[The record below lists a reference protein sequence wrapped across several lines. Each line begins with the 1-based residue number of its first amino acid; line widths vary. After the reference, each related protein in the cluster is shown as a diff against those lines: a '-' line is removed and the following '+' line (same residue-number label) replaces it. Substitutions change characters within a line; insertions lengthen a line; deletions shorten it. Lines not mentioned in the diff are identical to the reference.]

1 MADIE
6 KARKALE
13 AMGEHIKLVSG
24 WSNDPIVTSWKQ
36 ALAALGQEEPEER
49 WTKGRHVSA
58 QFFGGHEI
66 LDEKGEV
73 IAVVA
78 WHADRVARLP
88 ELERA
93 AKRLVDA
100 VTKFAPQYDSTGHM
114 RGLADA
120 LSSILEQKP

>member
-1 MADIE
+1 MADPHHITLA
-6 KARKALE
+6 KVHIGNALSAFRGGGSPE
-13 AMGEHIKLVSG
+13 LDLDK
-24 WSNDPIVTSWKQ
+24 
-36 ALAALGQEEPEER
+36 ALAALGQEKPEER

-93 AKRLVDA
+93 AWRLVSA
-100 VTKFAPQYDSTGHM
+100 CCVANHTMAS
-114 RGLADA
+114 ADIDEIEA
-120 LSSILEQKP
+120 AAATLSSILEQKP